1 MYRTRRIPIPP
12 RASIR
17 VAASLLALALM
28 LSVIAVGAENFAKA
42 QEGGASLKP
51 GAVFA
56 MTNDSTN
63 NEVVAFGRG
72 SDGRLTPAGSFPT
85 GGTGSGTI
93 EDSANGLVLANRSG
107 ESSPNNLQGTARF
120 LFATNAGSDSI
131 SVFRVE
137 PDGLKLVDVEPSNG
151 DRPTSVTVSK
161 GVVYVMNSG
170 GFMCSGTTGEP
181 SITGFRLDERGELAP
196 IPGST
201 RPLSG
206 APLYGCN
213 QVSFDKTGEV
223 VIVTQQQ
230 ADVIDTFTRNA
241 DGTLNGPTPQQST
254 GNGPFGFAF
263 TQRDQLVT
271 TENFG
276 AAPGQGGAASY
287 DVGRDG
293 TLTPSSPTVRN
304 GQSDTCWVV
313 ITDDNKYA
321 YTASFGDDGAI
332 SSYRVEP
339 DGNLVLLNSQEET
352 TGAGT
357 ADSALSGDSKYL
369 YVRNSNRNTITVLR
383 VENDGGLTRIQE
395 VPSSL
400 PSGGALGIAAR

>member
-1 MYRTRRIPIPP
+1 MYRVEISSARR
-12 RASIR
+12 RTL
-17 VAASLLALALM
+17 VLATAVFSALV
-28 LSVIAVGAENFAKA
+28 LSVFAVGGARFAAA
-42 QEGGASLKP
+42 QEAEADFTP
-51 GAVFA
+51 GAVFG
-56 MTNDSTN
+56 MSNEVDG
-63 NEVVAFGRG
+63 NEVVAFNRG
-72 SDGRLTPAGSFPT
+72 SDGRLEPAGTFET

-93 EDSANGLVLANRSG
+93 EDSANGVILANRSG

-137 PDGLKLVDVEPSNG
+137 PDGLELVDVEPSNG
-151 DRPTSVTVSK
+151 QRPTSVTVSK

-170 GFMCSGTTGEP
+170 GFMCSGTDGTP
-181 SITGFRLDERGELAP
+181 PNITGFDLDQQGELTP

-206 APLYGCN
+206 GATSGCN
-213 QVSFDKTGEV
+213 QVSFNKSGDV
-223 VIVTQQQ
+223 VVVTQQQ
-230 ADVIDTFTRNA
+230 ADIIDTFTVND

-276 AAPGQGGAASY
+276 ATPGQGGAASY
-287 DVGRDG
+287 DVERDG
-293 TLTPSSPTVRN
+293 TLTPLSPTVRN

-313 ITDDNKYA
+313 ITDDNRYA
-321 YTASFGDDGAI
+321 YAASFGDDGAI

-352 TGAGT
+352 TGSST
-357 ADSALSGDSKYL
+357 ADSALSADSKYL
-369 YVRNSNRNTITVLR
+369 YVRNSNRNTITAFR

-395 VPSSL
+395 VQSGL
-400 PSGGALGIAAR
+400 PSGGALGIAAK